1 MSDYW
6 KTIEDVIRQAIVGE
20 EDSHALYVQAAGRVK
35 DPTSKAMLEELAAEE
50 LGHKAKLE
58 GLLKRGL
65 TWEIVEG
72 EFKKVQDLKLGDH
85 LVAEPLKEDADL
97 QAVLTTAI
105 RREKE
110 SHELYTTMAG
120 VTCDETVRNLFEF
133 LANEERTHKRKL
145 ESMFED
151 IVYQQF

>member
-1 MSDYW
+1 MSEHW
-6 KTIEDVIRQAIVGE
+6 KAIEEVIRQAIVGE
-20 EDSHALYVQAAGRVK
+20 EDSHALYVHAAGRVK
-35 DPTSKAMLEELAAEE
+35 DPNAKAMLEELAKDE

-58 GLLKRGL
+58 SLLKRGL

-85 LVAEPLKEDADL
+85 LVAEPLDEQADL

-110 SHELYTTMAG
+110 SHDLYAAMAG
-120 VTCDETVRNLFEF
+120 VTCDETVRSLFEF
-133 LANEERTHKRKL
+133 LANEELTHKRKL
-145 ESMFED
+145 ESTFED

>member
-1 MSDYW
+1 MSEYW
-6 KTIEDVIRQAIVGE
+6 KTIEGIIRQAIVGE
-20 EDSHALYVQAAGRVK
+20 EDSHALYKNAAGRVK
-35 DPTSKAMLEELAAEE
+35 DPNSKAMLEELAKEE

-85 LVAEPLKEDADL
+85 LVAEPLDEQADL
-97 QAVLTTAI
+97 QAVLTVAI

-110 SHELYTTMAG
+110 SHELYATMAG
-120 VTCDETVRNLFEF
+120 VTCDETVHNLFEF
-133 LANEERTHKRKL
+133 LANEELTHKRKL
-145 ESMFED
+145 ESAFED

>member
-6 KTIEDVIRQAIVGE
+6 KTIEGVIRQAIVGE
-20 EDSHALYVQAAGRVK
+20 EDSHALYTNAAQKVTDAHAR
-35 DPTSKAMLEELAAEE
+35 AMLEELAKEE

-85 LVAEPLKEDADL
+85 LVAEPLDAEADL
-97 QAVLTTAI
+97 QAVLTVAI

-110 SHELYTTMAG
+110 SHELYATMAG

-133 LANEERTHKRKL
+133 LANEELTHKRKL
-145 ESMFED
+145 ESTFED
-151 IVYQQF
+151 LVYQQF